1 MPRMWMVDPARMC
14 RKHLVAEHH
23 ECHVFLGRFVKGLK
37 VDGYVKSNLLEPE
50 ALVERHD
57 ALVAEMQARGYGH
70 SSPMSAV
77 DVADVIRWHPLRWA
91 TIDRTAA
98 KAELVS
104 RCPDCANNFRE
115 SADGALHP
123 IPDARI

>member
-23 ECHVFLGRFVKGLK
+23 ECHVFVGRFVKGLK

-50 ALVERHD
+50 SLVARHD
-57 ALVAEMQARGYGH
+57 ALVAEMLSRGYGH
-70 SSPMSAV
+70 GSPMSAV
-77 DVADVIRWHPLRWA
+77 DVADTIRWHHQRWA
-91 TIDRTAA
+91 TIDRAAA

-104 RCPDCANNFRE
+104 RCPECA
-115 SADGALHP
+115 
-123 IPDARI
+123 ARLSTDVDPC

>member
-23 ECHVFLGRFVKGLK
+23 ECHVFAGRIRKGMALE
-37 VDGYVKSNLLEPE
+37 GYVASNLLEPWC
-50 ALVERHD
+50 LRVRHD
-57 ALVAEMQARGYGH
+57 ALVAEMLARGYNHG
-70 SSPMSAV
+70 SPFP
-77 DVADVIRWHPLRWA
+77 DLRLALLALPPGLLLA

-115 SADGALHP
+115 YADGALHP